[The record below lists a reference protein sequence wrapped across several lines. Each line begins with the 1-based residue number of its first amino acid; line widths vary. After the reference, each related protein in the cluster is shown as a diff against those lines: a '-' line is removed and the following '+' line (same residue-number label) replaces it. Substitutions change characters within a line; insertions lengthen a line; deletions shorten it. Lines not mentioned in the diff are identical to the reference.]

1 MSFGDSLF
9 LGLTLSCEV
18 DPGSA
23 HPCPLNCGSQV
34 HPAHLS
40 QKPAVLAALRNLA
53 RKASPRLE
61 GLGQMTPVIF
71 KQKNHHTLKV
81 H

>member
-1 MSFGDSLF
+1 MRLRSR
-9 LGLTLSCEV
+9 
-18 DPGSA
+18 GSRMDKM
-23 HPCPLNCGSQV
+23 
-34 HPAHLS
+34 PARLS
-40 QKPAVLAALRNLA
+40 QKPAVLPALSNLA

-71 KQKNHHTLKV
+71 KQKNHHRLKV